1 MRHSLRFFI
10 ALVALTAAASG
21 QENLVTTASGLKYI
35 EHNVGTGE
43 LAVPGATAET
53 HFEGWVAVDG
63 KKVKK
68 FDSSIDRGRT
78 YSFTVGVLE
87 RGNFPGFDEGVQG
100 MRVGGKRELFIP
112 SRLGFGARE
121 IGNGLV
127 PANSDLIFEVELLK
141 VTKQP

>member
-1 MRHSLRFFI
+1 MRHLLRLAI
-10 ALVALTAAASG
+10 VLVALTTAVFG
-21 QENLVTTASGLKYI
+21 QATLITTASGLQYI
-35 EHNVGTGE
+35 EHKVGTGD

-68 FDSSIDRGRT
+68 FDSSIDRGPT
-78 YSFTVGVLE
+78 YSFTIGVLE
-87 RGNFPGFDEGVQG
+87 RGNFPGFDEGVTG

-121 IGNGLV
+121 IGRGLV

-141 VTKQP
+141 VTK

>member
-1 MRHSLRFFI
+1 
-10 ALVALTAAASG
+10 V
-21 QENLVTTASGLKYI
+21 
-35 EHNVGTGE
+35 
-43 LAVPGATAET
+43 GATAET
-53 HFEGWVAVDG
+53 HFEGWVAVGG

-78 YSFTVGVLE
+78 YAFTLGVLE

-100 MRVGGKRELFIP
+100 MRVGGKRLLFIP

-127 PANSDLIFEVELLK
+127 PAHSDLIFEVELLK